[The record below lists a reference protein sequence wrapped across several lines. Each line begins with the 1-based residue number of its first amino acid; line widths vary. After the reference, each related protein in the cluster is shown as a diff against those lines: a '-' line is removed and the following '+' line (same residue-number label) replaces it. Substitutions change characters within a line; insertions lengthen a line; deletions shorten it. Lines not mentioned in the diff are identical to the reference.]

1 MGQLLLHIHVVQKK
15 KPKLLQN
22 ISCNNTRGQWRMHFS
37 YTSKTFQFP
46 QLHLQEHFLLHQAEG
61 KHKHAFWHSI
71 QENTFYT
78 HLLLNRHWTTTATK
92 TRHPLAWH
100 TFWLIVLE
108 EYTPLREYHHHPTVT
123 QHQHHQLLIKESSG
137 GGNTL
142 FQTDQKKKKKIQSMH
157 TTEDKSLK
165 KQNTFTEPYSSMVV
179 YFVLCSSHS
188 TPWTKCAHIPHKTQ
202 HLCRP
207 TDYSS
212 DFCKKWHT
220 TTTTRKMSPT
230 QTDTF
235 DYRILIVQPT
245 SHL

>member
-1 MGQLLLHIHVVQKK
+1 MPAYGPVAPPHPCCTKKKK

-142 FQTDQKKKKKIQSMH
+142 FQTDKKKKKNPVHAHNRGQVTQETKHLHWTLLIYGCVFC
-157 TTEDKSLK
+157 SLFLTLDSLNK
-165 KQNTFTEPYSSMVV
+165 M
-179 YFVLCSSHS
+179 CSHS
-188 TPWTKCAHIPHKTQ
+188 T
-202 HLCRP
+202 
-207 TDYSS
+207 
-212 DFCKKWHT
+212 
-220 TTTTRKMSPT
+220 
-230 QTDTF
+230 
-235 DYRILIVQPT
+235 
-245 SHL
+245 

>member
-1 MGQLLLHIHVVQKK
+1 MLYKKKK

-142 FQTDQKKKKKIQSMH
+142 FQTDKKKKK
-157 TTEDKSLK
+157 KSSPCT
-165 KQNTFTEPYSSMVV
+165 QQRT
-179 YFVLCSSHS
+179 SHS
-188 TPWTKCAHIPHKTQ
+188 RNKTPSLNPTHLWLCILFSVPHTRLLEQNVLTFHIKRSICADLLIIALISARNDTPPPPGRCHPHRLT
-202 HLCRP
+202 P
-207 TDYSS
+207 
-212 DFCKKWHT
+212 
-220 TTTTRKMSPT
+220 
-230 QTDTF
+230 
-235 DYRILIVQPT
+235 LIT
-245 SHL
+245 EY